1 MPNYGAITR
10 HAQVERVEER
20 TAALLHEKE
29 RVEAILRGSNDVIL
43 FLRDDGRV
51 AQANPAFAET
61 FGCPVEDILEQP
73 VLTLTTPTYAHLL
86 GQALN
91 SVIRLRKP
99 ARLEIAA
106 VCNSSRP
113 FDADF
118 ALSPVTYDNR
128 LVGVVCT
135 VRDVTPQKQ
144 VEAQLR
150 QTLAREMQLGEM
162 RARFIS
168 MASHEFRNPLAVILA
183 SVSLLESYA
192 DRMDPEMT
200 KRKFDQIR
208 LQIAY
213 LTELLNDVLLYTKN
227 EMGRIEFEPEPGRID
242 LLCGEMVDNMRYAVA
257 EEHEMV
263 FAAQGTFPLLQI
275 DPKLLRQIVGN
286 LVSNA
291 LKYSPPGSTIRI
303 DLVSRERDILL
314 RVADEGIGIPAA
326 SQSHMFEAFHRA
338 ENALNI
344 PGTGLGLA
352 IVKQAAEL
360 HGGSVSFVSEEGRGT
375 TFEVVLPQIPVQEGE
390 VSPPAAPGESR

>member
-1 MPNYGAITR
+1 
-10 HAQVERVEER
+10 
-20 TAALLHEKE
+20 
-29 RVEAILRGSNDVIL
+29 VEAILRGSSDVIL

-51 AQANPAFAET
+51 AQANPAFAAT
-61 FGCPVEDILEQP
+61 FGCPEEIILGQP
-73 VLTLTTPTYAHLL
+73 VLTLTTPTYANLL
-86 GQALN
+86 AQALN
-91 SVIRLRKP
+91 SVIQLRKP

-106 VCNSSRP
+106 VCDGSSP

-118 ALSPVTYDNR
+118 ALSPVTYDDR

-135 VRDVTPQKQ
+135 VRDVSPQKL
-144 VEAQLR
+144 VESQLR
-150 QTLAREMQLGEM
+150 QTLAREIQLGEM

-192 DRMDPEMT
+192 DRMDPATT

-242 LLCGEMVDNMRYAVA
+242 LLCGEMVDNMRYAIA
-257 EEHEMV
+257 KEHEIE
-263 FAAQGTFPLLQI
+263 FAAHGTFPLLQI

-326 SQSHMFEAFHRA
+326 SRSHLFEAFHRA
-338 ENALNI
+338 ENALKI

-360 HGGSVSFVSEEGRGT
+360 HGGSITFVSEEGRGT
-375 TFEVVLPQIPVQEGE
+375 TFEVVLPQIPVQEE
-390 VSPPAAPGESR
+390 DSPPPDATNESR